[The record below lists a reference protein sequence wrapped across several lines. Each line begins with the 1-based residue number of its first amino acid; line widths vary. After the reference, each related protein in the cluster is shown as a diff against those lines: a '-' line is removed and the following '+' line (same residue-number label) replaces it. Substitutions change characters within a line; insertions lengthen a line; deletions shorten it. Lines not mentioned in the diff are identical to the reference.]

1 MKAAIHMYMYYCVV
15 SFKMHH
21 APFSV
26 YKSLRPKYFTIFVLN
41 KTGADGMSF
50 LTIFSFLAPVV
61 QKVDYIIHR
70 INHYPLDCTM
80 GFPNTYLL
88 DSDLTVG

>member
-1 MKAAIHMYMYYCVV
+1 MYYCEV
-15 SFKMHH
+15 SLKMCHT
-21 APFSV
+21 PFSV
-26 YKSLRPKYFTIFVLN
+26 YKSLRPKYFSTFDLN
-41 KTGADGMSF
+41 ITGADGMSF

-70 INHYPLDCTM
+70 INHYPLDSAM